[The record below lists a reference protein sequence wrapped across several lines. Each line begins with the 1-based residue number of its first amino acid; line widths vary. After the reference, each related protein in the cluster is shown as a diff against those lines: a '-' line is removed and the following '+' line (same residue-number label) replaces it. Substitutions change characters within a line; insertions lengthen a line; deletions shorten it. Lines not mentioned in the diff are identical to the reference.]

1 MKFSIAYYFLLLYIT
16 VIIKPLIPVVVNAW
30 DHTFAEA
37 RHIATVHAK
46 YGAHHLEK
54 QLAPEEKDADGKTQ
68 NTVKNSEPVQVHCK
82 SLLTYSIVVGAI
94 PLKQFHPYIHQKL
107 PLTSYAVTV
116 PPPEV

>member
-16 VIIKPLIPVVVNAW
+16 VIVKPLIPVAIDAW

-37 RHIATVHAK
+37 RHIVTVHAK

-54 QLAPEEKDADGKTQ
+54 QLAAEEKDADGKTQ
-68 NTVKNSEPVQVHCK
+68 NTTKNAEPVQVHCK
-82 SLLTYSIVVGAI
+82 SQLTYSIVASAI
-94 PLKQFHPYIHQKL
+94 PLKQYHPYIHQKL
-107 PLTSYAVTV
+107 PLAFYAITA